1 VKDILFY
8 LWHRVVL
15 HSANK
20 VEVEA
25 AATCSEK
32 PLSYP
37 DIAGPRL
44 LWNVATKIKKDET
57 RLPEDPSQIA
67 KCRKAS
73 YVSFMINIVDAVR
86 NKICYCTWEACT
98 GPWEQLG
105 FLNNYDFFCMILAEI
120 CVYFST
126 Y

>member
-44 LWNVATKIKKDET
+44 L
-57 RLPEDPSQIA
+57 
-67 KCRKAS
+67 
-73 YVSFMINIVDAVR
+73 
-86 NKICYCTWEACT
+86 
-98 GPWEQLG
+98 
-105 FLNNYDFFCMILAEI
+105 
-120 CVYFST
+120 
-126 Y
+126 